1 MPLQSIVS
9 AAVTGMVSHRLSV
22 DVIANNLANVN
33 TIGYKTSRVTF
44 HDMLYDRYRW
54 ATDNND
60 MRIGNGAKPAMIQ
73 RFHAQGGLVQTG
85 RPTDFAVHGKG
96 FFQVVLP
103 DGTTAYTRSGA
114 FQVAVDGRLVT
125 PDGLEV
131 TLLTPDGAPAAQPI
145 PELLDNTETLRVDAE
160 GRMFVLPEGRG
171 EPLQLGQLQL
181 AIFSNPEGLD
191 AIGQSLFRGTIVA
204 GPPAVGLPNTEGF
217 GQIVQESLEA
227 ANVSIADEF
236 SRLMT
241 AQRAYTLS
249 VRALQ
254 TLDEM
259 IGMANNLR
267 R

>member
-1 MPLQSIVS
+1 MPIQSIVS
-9 AAVTGMVSHRLSV
+9 AAVTGMVSHRLAV

-44 HDMLYDRYRW
+44 HDMLYDRHRW

-73 RFHAQGGLVQTG
+73 RFHTQGGLVQTG
-85 RPTDFAVHGKG
+85 RVTDFAIHGNG
-96 FFQVVLP
+96 FFQVTLP
-103 DGTTAYTRSGA
+103 DDTTAYTRSGA
-114 FQVAVDGRLVT
+114 FQLDAEGRLVT

-131 TLLTPDGAPAAQPI
+131 TILTADGARVTQPI
-145 PELLDNTETLRVDAE
+145 PELAENADTLRVDAE
-160 GRMFVLPEGRG
+160 GRLFILPEARG
-171 EPLQLGQLQL
+171 ETRQLGQLQL
-181 AIFSNPEGLD
+181 ANFSNPEGLD
-191 AIGQSLFRGTIVA
+191 AIGQSLFRGTVVA
-204 GPPAVGLPNTEGF
+204 GPAQLGLPDSEGF
-217 GQIVQESLEA
+217 GKVVQESLEG

-249 VRALQ
+249 VRSLQ